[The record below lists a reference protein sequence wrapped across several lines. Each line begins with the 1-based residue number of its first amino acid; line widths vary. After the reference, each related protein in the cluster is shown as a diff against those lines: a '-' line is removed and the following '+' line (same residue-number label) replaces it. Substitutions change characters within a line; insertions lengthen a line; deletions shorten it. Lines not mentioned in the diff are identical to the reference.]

1 MSENTNLKIA
11 LGNAIDL
18 FNNNNL
24 NECIEQLEEILT
36 IHPANLKALNML
48 LDTNIKINKAA
59 EALKIIKKLIRLE
72 PNKKEHQ
79 EKLIKLHQF
88 LNDDQAYQ
96 SALIEFHK
104 NFPSIQTA
112 RIISNIHIENDRE
125 EESDQVIQNFFESD
139 KTYGELYKGIR
150 HVKAGRL
157 KLAEESYKKVLK
169 KDKNNID
176 ALRLLGLLA
185 FKTKDYE
192 IAERLFLK
200 VLQLDPSFSLAWD
213 NLAKLYRIQNKLL
226 KSIPAFENLIKLDP
240 RNFEALVSL
249 GTVYI
254 KLSKYHEGIKLYE
267 ESLKI
272 KPENPRVYL
281 SLGHA
286 LKTIGERE
294 KSEAAYQNAIKYF
307 SLSGEA
313 YWSLANLKT
322 YEFSDKE
329 IINMESSLTK
339 NIHPNEMTQMH
350 FALGKA
356 YESKRQFDKSFKHYA
371 EGNWQQRKQISYNAE
386 DYKVSID
393 ELIDFFDKNKN
404 LYNSKAQSNFDD
416 PIFILGLPRS
426 GSTMIEQILSS
437 HSLIE
442 GTQELPNI
450 LAISRDIK
458 LIDQKKGYPNNLL
471 GLDQSSFDDLGKKYI
486 DETKWARSSKPFF
499 IDKMPNN
506 FVHIGLIKLILPKA
520 KIIDARR
527 NPMDTCFS
535 CFKQYF
541 AKGQHFTYDLDD
553 IARYY
558 KDYVRLMDYWK
569 KLFPEEIFTINYEQV
584 IENPNDRIRDL
595 LEFCNVKFED
605 NCINFHKSKS
615 PVKTAS
621 SEQVRQPMYKT
632 GLDYW
637 KNYSNNLDTLLKHFP
652 EYDRRD
658 I

>member
-1 MSENTNLKIA
+1 MSENTNLKLA
-11 LGNAIDL
+11 LDNAIDL

-24 NECIEQLEEILT
+24 NECIEQLEEILN
-36 IHPANLKALNML
+36 IHSTNLEALEML
-48 LDTNIKINKAA
+48 LDLNIKINKAE
-59 EALKIIKKLIRLE
+59 EALEIIKKLIQLD

-79 EKLIKLHQF
+79 EKLIKVYQF
-88 LNDDQAYQ
+88 LNNEQAYQ
-96 SALIEFHK
+96 SALIDLHK
-104 NFPSIQTA
+104 NFPSIETA
-112 RIISNIHIENDRE
+112 RLISNIHIENDRE
-125 EESDQVIQNFFESD
+125 EESDQVIQTFFESD
-139 KTYGELYKGIR
+139 KTYGDLYKGIR
-150 HVKAGRL
+150 HAKAGRL

-169 KDKNNID
+169 KEKNNID

-200 VLQLDPSFSLAWD
+200 VLKLDPSFSLAWD

-240 RNFEALVSL
+240 SNFEALVSL
-249 GTVYI
+249 GTIYI

-286 LKTIGERE
+286 LKTIGERK
-294 KSEAAYQNAIKYF
+294 KSEAAYQNTIKYF
-307 SLSGEA
+307 PSSGEA

-329 IINMESSLTK
+329 IANMELSLK
-339 NIHPNEMTQMH
+339 RNMHQNELIQMH

-356 YESKRQFDKSFKHYA
+356 YESNRQFDKSFKHYMD
-371 EGNWQQRKQISYNAE
+371 GNWQQRKQVIYNAE
-386 DYKVSID
+386 DYKISID
-393 ELIDFFDKNKN
+393 EIINFFENNNNILD
-404 LYNSKAQSNFDD
+404 LKAEAGSDE

-426 GSTMIEQILSS
+426 GSTLIEQILAS

-450 LAISRDIK
+450 MAISRDIK
-458 LIDQKKGYPNNLL
+458 LIDQKNGYPDNLL
-471 GLDQSSFDDLGKKYI
+471 KLNQSSFDELGKKYI

-506 FVHIGLIKLILPKA
+506 FFHIGLIKLILPKA

-527 NPMDTCFS
+527 NPMDACFS

-558 KDYVRLMDYWK
+558 KDYVRLMDYWN
-569 KLFPEEIFTINYEQV
+569 KLFPDEIFTIQYEQI
-584 IENPNDRIRDL
+584 IENPNDRISDL

-605 NCINFHKSKS
+605 NCLNFHKSKRA
-615 PVKTAS
+615 VKTAS

-632 GLDYW
+632 GINYW
-637 KNYSNNLDTLLKHFP
+637 RNYIKNLDVLLEHFP
-652 EYDRRD
+652 NYKE
-658 I
+658 

>member
-1 MSENTNLKIA
+1 
-11 LGNAIDL
+11 
-18 FNNNNL
+18 
-24 NECIEQLEEILT
+24 
-36 IHPANLKALNML
+36 
-48 LDTNIKINKAA
+48 
-59 EALKIIKKLIRLE
+59 
-72 PNKKEHQ
+72 
-79 EKLIKLHQF
+79 
-88 LNDDQAYQ
+88 
-96 SALIEFHK
+96 
-104 NFPSIQTA
+104 
-112 RIISNIHIENDRE
+112 
-125 EESDQVIQNFFESD
+125 
-139 KTYGELYKGIR
+139 
-150 HVKAGRL
+150 
-157 KLAEESYKKVLK
+157 
-169 KDKNNID
+169 
-176 ALRLLGLLA
+176 
-185 FKTKDYE
+185 
-192 IAERLFLK
+192 
-200 VLQLDPSFSLAWD
+200 
-213 NLAKLYRIQNKLL
+213 
-226 KSIPAFENLIKLDP
+226 
-240 RNFEALVSL
+240 
-249 GTVYI
+249 
-254 KLSKYHEGIKLYE
+254 
-267 ESLKI
+267 
-272 KPENPRVYL
+272 
-281 SLGHA
+281 
-286 LKTIGERE
+286 
-294 KSEAAYQNAIKYF
+294 
-307 SLSGEA
+307 
-313 YWSLANLKT
+313 
-322 YEFSDKE
+322 
-329 IINMESSLTK
+329 MESSLTK
-339 NIHPNEMTQMH
+339 NIHPNELIQMH

-356 YESKRQFDKSFKHYA
+356 YELKRQFDKSFEHYA

-386 DYKVSID
+386 DYKISID

-404 LYNSKAQSNFDD
+404 LYNFKAQSNFDD

-450 LAISRDIK
+450 LTISRDIK

-486 DETKWARSSKPFF
+486 DETKWARSSTPYF

-558 KDYVRLMDYWK
+558 KDYIRLMDYWK

-584 IENPNDRIRDL
+584 IDNPNDRIRDL
-595 LEFCNVKFED
+595 LEFCNVQFED
-605 NCINFHKSKS
+605 SCINFHKSKR

-652 EYDRRD
+652 EYEK
-658 I
+658 

>member
-1 MSENTNLKIA
+1 MSENTNLKLA
-11 LGNAIDL
+11 LDNAIDL

-24 NECIEQLEEILT
+24 NECIEQLEEILN
-36 IHPANLKALNML
+36 IHSTNLEALEML
-48 LDTNIKINKAA
+48 LDLNIKINKAE
-59 EALKIIKKLIRLE
+59 EALEIIKKLIQLD

-79 EKLIKLHQF
+79 EKLIKVYQF
-88 LNDDQAYQ
+88 LNDEQAYQ
-96 SALIEFHK
+96 SALIDLHK
-104 NFPSIQTA
+104 NFPSIETA
-112 RIISNIHIENDRE
+112 RLISNIHIENDRE
-125 EESDQVIQNFFESD
+125 EESDQVIQTFFESD
-139 KTYGELYKGIR
+139 KTYGDLYKGIR
-150 HVKAGRL
+150 HAKAGRL

-200 VLQLDPSFSLAWD
+200 VLKLDPSFSLAWD

-240 RNFEALVSL
+240 SNFEALVSL
-249 GTVYI
+249 GTIYI

-286 LKTIGERE
+286 LKTIGERK
-294 KSEAAYQNAIKYF
+294 KSETAYQNTIKHF
-307 SLSGEA
+307 PSSGEA

-329 IINMESSLTK
+329 ITNMELSLK
-339 NIHPNEMTQMH
+339 RNMHQNELIQMH

-356 YESKRQFDKSFKHYA
+356 YESNRQFDKSFKHYKD
-371 EGNWQQRKQISYNAE
+371 GNWQQRKQISYNAE
-386 DYKVSID
+386 DYKISID
-393 ELIDFFDKNKN
+393 EIIDFFENNNNILD
-404 LYNSKAQSNFDD
+404 LKAEAGSDE

-426 GSTMIEQILSS
+426 GSTLIEQILAS

-450 LAISRDIK
+450 MAISRDIK
-458 LIDQKKGYPNNLL
+458 LIDQKNGYPDNLL
-471 GLDQSSFDDLGKKYI
+471 KLNQSSFDELGKKYI

-506 FVHIGLIKLILPKA
+506 FFHIGLIKLILPKA

-527 NPMDTCFS
+527 NPMDACFS

-558 KDYVRLMDYWK
+558 KDYVRLMDYWN
-569 KLFPEEIFTINYEQV
+569 KLFPDEIFTIHYEQI
-584 IENPNDRIRDL
+584 IENPNDRIFDL

-605 NCINFHKSKS
+605 NCLNFHKSKR

-632 GLDYW
+632 GINYW
-637 KNYSNNLDTLLKHFP
+637 RNYIKNLDVLLEHFP
-652 EYDRRD
+652 NYKE
-658 I
+658 

>member
-11 LGNAIDL
+11 LDNAIDL

-36 IHPANLKALNML
+36 IHPNNLKVLNML
-48 LDTNIKINKAA
+48 LDINIKINRAA
-59 EALKIIKKLIRLE
+59 RALKIIKKLIRLE

-79 EKLIKLHQF
+79 EKLIKVHQF

-112 RIISNIHIENDRE
+112 RIISNIHIQNDRE

-139 KTYGELYKGIR
+139 KTYGDLYKGIR

-192 IAERLFLK
+192 IAEKLFLK

-272 KPENPRVYL
+272 KPDNPRVYL

-286 LKTIGERE
+286 LKTIGERA
-294 KSEAAYQNAIKYF
+294 KSEAAYQNAIKHF

-329 IINMESSLTK
+329 IINMESSLIK
-339 NIHPNEMTQMH
+339 NIHPNELIQMH

-356 YESKRQFDKSFKHYA
+356 YESKRQFDKSFEHYA
-371 EGNWQQRKQISYNAE
+371 EGNWQRRKQISYNAE
-386 DYKVSID
+386 DYKISID

-458 LIDQKKGYPNNLL
+458 LINQKKGYPHNLL
-471 GLDQSSFDDLGKKYI
+471 ELDHSSFNDLGKKYI

-569 KLFPEEIFTINYEQV
+569 NLFPKEIFTINYEQV
-584 IENPNDRIRDL
+584 IDNPNDRILDL

-605 NCINFHKSKS
+605 NCINFHKSKR

-652 EYDRRD
+652 EYDR
-658 I
+658 

>member
-24 NECIEQLEEILT
+24 NECIEQLEEILI
-36 IHPANLKALNML
+36 IHSNNLKALNML
-48 LDTNIKINKAA
+48 LDINIKINKAA

-72 PNKKEHQ
+72 PNTKEHQ
-79 EKLIKLHQF
+79 EKLIKVHQF
-88 LNDDQAYQ
+88 LNDEQAYQ

-125 EESDQVIQNFFESD
+125 EESDQVIQNFFETD
-139 KTYGELYKGIR
+139 KTYGDLYKGIR

-249 GTVYI
+249 GTVFI

-286 LKTIGERE
+286 LKTIGERK

-329 IINMESSLTK
+329 IINMESSLIK
-339 NIHPNEMTQMH
+339 NIHPNELTQMH

-356 YESKRQFDKSFKHYA
+356 YESKRQFDKSFEHYA

-386 DYKVSID
+386 DYKISID

-404 LYNSKAQSNFDD
+404 LFNLKAQSNFDD

-450 LAISRDIK
+450 LTISRDIK

-486 DETKWARSSKPFF
+486 DETKWARSSTPYF

-584 IENPNDRIRDL
+584 IDNPNDRIRDL

-605 NCINFHKSKS
+605 SCINFHKSKR

-652 EYDRRD
+652 EYNK
-658 I
+658 

>member
-36 IHPANLKALNML
+36 IHPANLKVLNML

-249 GTVYI
+249 GTVFI

-286 LKTIGERE
+286 LKTIGERK

-329 IINMESSLTK
+329 IINMESSLIK
-339 NIHPNEMTQMH
+339 NIHPNELTQMH

-356 YESKRQFDKSFKHYA
+356 YESKRQFDKSFEHYA

-386 DYKVSID
+386 DYKISID

-404 LYNSKAQSNFDD
+404 LFNLKAQSNFDD

-450 LAISRDIK
+450 LTISRDIK

-486 DETKWARSSKPFF
+486 DETKWARSSTPYF

-569 KLFPEEIFTINYEQV
+569 QLFPEEIFTINYEQV
-584 IENPNDRIRDL
+584 IDNPNDRIRDL

-605 NCINFHKSKS
+605 SCINFHKSKR

-652 EYDRRD
+652 EYNK
-658 I
+658 

>member
-1 MSENTNLKIA
+1 MSENSNLKIA
-11 LGNAIDL
+11 LNNAIDL
-18 FNNNNL
+18 LNNNNL
-24 NECIEQLEEILT
+24 NECLQQLEEILT
-36 IHPANLKALNML
+36 IHPSNSEALSL
-48 LDTNIKINKAA
+48 ALDINIKISNTEKATEIINK
-59 EALKIIKKLIRLE
+59 LIQIDPTKISYYEKSVKIYQYLNDEKGYESALIRLH
-72 PNKKEHQ
+72 KK
-79 EKLIKLHQF
+79 
-88 LNDDQAYQ
+88 
-96 SALIEFHK
+96 
-104 NFPSIQTA
+104 FPSISSA
-112 RIISNIHIENDRE
+112 RLISNLYIKNDKE
-125 EESDQVIQNFFESD
+125 EESNEVIQNFFESD
-139 KTYGELYKGIR
+139 KSYSDLYKGIR

-157 KLAEESYKKVLK
+157 KLAEEAYKNVIK

-185 FKTKDYE
+185 FKTKDYN
-192 IAERLFLK
+192 IAERLFIR
-200 VLQLDPSFSLAWD
+200 VLELDPTFSLAWD
-213 NLAKLYRIQNKLL
+213 NLAKLFRIQNKLS

-240 RNFEALVSL
+240 DNFEALVSL

-254 KLSKYHEGIKLYE
+254 KLSKYYEGINLYE
-267 ESLKI
+267 KSLKI

-286 LKTIGERE
+286 LKTVGERE
-294 KSEAAYQNAIKYF
+294 KSETAYHNAIKYF
-307 SLSGEA
+307 PFSGEA

-322 YEFSDKE
+322 YKFSQKE
-329 IINMESSLTK
+329 ISNMELSINK
-339 NIHPNEMTQMH
+339 NMHPNELIQMH

-356 YESKRQFDKSFKHYA
+356 YESNNQFEKSFNHYR
-371 EGNWQQRKQISYNAE
+371 EGNWLQRKQIKYNAE
-386 DYKVSID
+386 DYKISID
-393 ELIDFFDKNKN
+393 EIIDFFKNNNDIFK
-404 LYNSKAQSNFDD
+404 SKSSLNNDD

-426 GSTMIEQILSS
+426 GSTLIEQILSS

-450 LAISRDIK
+450 MAISRDIK
-458 LIDQKKGYPNNLL
+458 LIDQNNGYPKNLL
-471 GLDQSSFDDLGKKYI
+471 AIDSSVFNDFGQKYI

-506 FVHIGLIKLILPKA
+506 FVHIGLIKLILPNA

-527 NPMDTCFS
+527 NPMDSCFS

-558 KDYVRLMDYWK
+558 KDYLRLMNFWNE
-569 KLFPEEIFTINYEQV
+569 LFPGEIFTIDYEDV
-584 IENPNDRIRDL
+584 INEPNQKITEL
-595 LEFCNVKFED
+595 LSFCNVEFED
-605 NCINFHKSKS
+605 SCLNFHKSKR

-637 KNYSNNLDTLLKHFP
+637 KNYRNNLDILINHFP
-652 EYDRRD
+652 DYDK
-658 I
+658 

>member
-1 MSENTNLKIA
+1 MSENTNLKLA
-11 LGNAIDL
+11 LDNAIDL

-24 NECIEQLEEILT
+24 NECIEQLEEILN
-36 IHPANLKALNML
+36 IHSTNLEALEML
-48 LDTNIKINKAA
+48 LDLNIKINKAE
-59 EALKIIKKLIRLE
+59 EALEIIKKLIQLD

-79 EKLIKLHQF
+79 EKLIKVYQF
-88 LNDDQAYQ
+88 LNDEQAYQ
-96 SALIEFHK
+96 SALIDLHK
-104 NFPSIQTA
+104 NFPSIETA
-112 RIISNIHIENDRE
+112 RLISNIHIENDRE
-125 EESDQVIQNFFESD
+125 EESDQVIQTFFESD
-139 KTYGELYKGIR
+139 KTYGDLYKGIR
-150 HVKAGRL
+150 HAKAGRL

-169 KDKNNID
+169 KEKNNID

-200 VLQLDPSFSLAWD
+200 VLKLDPSFSLAWD

-240 RNFEALVSL
+240 SNFEALVSL
-249 GTVYI
+249 GTIYI

-267 ESLKI
+267 KSLKI

-286 LKTIGERE
+286 LKTIGERK
-294 KSEAAYQNAIKYF
+294 KSETAYQNTIKHF
-307 SLSGEA
+307 PSSGEA

-329 IINMESSLTK
+329 IANMELSLK
-339 NIHPNEMTQMH
+339 RNMHQNELIQMH

-356 YESKRQFDKSFKHYA
+356 YESNRQFDKSFKHYKD
-371 EGNWQQRKQISYNAE
+371 GNWQQRKQISYNAE
-386 DYKVSID
+386 DYKISID
-393 ELIDFFDKNKN
+393 EIINFFENNNNILD
-404 LYNSKAQSNFDD
+404 LKAEAGSDE

-426 GSTMIEQILSS
+426 GSTLIEQILAS

-450 LAISRDIK
+450 MAISRDIK
-458 LIDQKKGYPNNLL
+458 LIDQKNGYPDNLL
-471 GLDQSSFDDLGKKYI
+471 KLNQSSFDELGKKYI

-506 FVHIGLIKLILPKA
+506 FFHIGLIKLILPKA

-527 NPMDTCFS
+527 NPMDACFS

-558 KDYVRLMDYWK
+558 KDYVRLMDYWN
-569 KLFPEEIFTINYEQV
+569 KLFPDEIFTIQYEQI
-584 IENPNDRIRDL
+584 IENPNDRIFDL

-605 NCINFHKSKS
+605 NCLNFHKSKR

-632 GLDYW
+632 GINYW
-637 KNYSNNLDTLLKHFP
+637 RNYIKNLDVLLEHFP
-652 EYDRRD
+652 NYKE
-658 I
+658 

>member
-1 MSENTNLKIA
+1 M
-11 LGNAIDL
+11 
-18 FNNNNL
+18 
-24 NECIEQLEEILT
+24 
-36 IHPANLKALNML
+36 
-48 LDTNIKINKAA
+48 
-59 EALKIIKKLIRLE
+59 
-72 PNKKEHQ
+72 
-79 EKLIKLHQF
+79 
-88 LNDDQAYQ
+88 
-96 SALIEFHK
+96 
-104 NFPSIQTA
+104 
-112 RIISNIHIENDRE
+112 
-125 EESDQVIQNFFESD
+125 
-139 KTYGELYKGIR
+139 
-150 HVKAGRL
+150 
-157 KLAEESYKKVLK
+157 
-169 KDKNNID
+169 
-176 ALRLLGLLA
+176 LGLLA

-226 KSIPAFENLIKLDP
+226 KSIPAFENLTKLDP

-386 DYKVSID
+386 DYKISID
-393 ELIDFFDKNKN
+393 ELIDFFDKNKI

-569 KLFPEEIFTINYEQV
+569 QLFPEEIFTIHYEQV
-584 IENPNDRIRDL
+584 IDNPNDRIRDL

-605 NCINFHKSKS
+605 NCINFHKSKR

-652 EYDRRD
+652 EYDRQD

>member
-11 LGNAIDL
+11 LDNAIDL

-36 IHPANLKALNML
+36 IHPANLKVLNML
-48 LDTNIKINKAA
+48 LDTYIKINKAA

-192 IAERLFLK
+192 IAEKLFLK
-200 VLQLDPSFSLAWD
+200 VLQFDPSFSLAWD

-249 GTVYI
+249 GTVFI
-254 KLSKYHEGIKLYE
+254 KLSKYHEGIQLYE
-267 ESLKI
+267 KSLKI

-286 LKTIGERE
+286 LKTIGERK

-371 EGNWQQRKQISYNAE
+371 EGHWHQRKQISYNAE
-386 DYKVSID
+386 DYKISID

-404 LYNSKAQSNFDD
+404 LYNAKAQSNFDD

-450 LAISRDIK
+450 LTISRDIK
-458 LIDQKKGYPNNLL
+458 LIDQKKGYPHNLL

-486 DETKWARSSKPFF
+486 DETKWARSSTPFF

-558 KDYVRLMDYWK
+558 NDYVRLMDYWK

-605 NCINFHKSKS
+605 SCINFHKSKR

-652 EYDRRD
+652 EYNK
-658 I
+658 

>member
-1 MSENTNLKIA
+1 MSENTNLKLA
-11 LGNAIDL
+11 LDNAIDL

-24 NECIEQLEEILT
+24 NECIEQLEEILN
-36 IHPANLKALNML
+36 IHSTNLEALEML
-48 LDTNIKINKAA
+48 LDLNIKINKAE
-59 EALKIIKKLIRLE
+59 EALEIIKKLIQLD

-79 EKLIKLHQF
+79 EKLIKVYQF
-88 LNDDQAYQ
+88 LNDEQAYQ
-96 SALIEFHK
+96 SALINLHK
-104 NFPSIQTA
+104 NFPSIETA
-112 RIISNIHIENDRE
+112 RLISNIHIENDRE
-125 EESDQVIQNFFESD
+125 EESDQVIQTFFESD
-139 KTYGELYKGIR
+139 KTYGDLYKGIR
-150 HVKAGRL
+150 HAKAGRL

-169 KDKNNID
+169 KEKNNID

-200 VLQLDPSFSLAWD
+200 VLKLDPSFSLAWD

-240 RNFEALVSL
+240 SNFEALVSL
-249 GTVYI
+249 GTIYI

-286 LKTIGERE
+286 LKTIGERK
-294 KSEAAYQNAIKYF
+294 KSEAAYQNTIKYF
-307 SLSGEA
+307 PSSGEA

-329 IINMESSLTK
+329 IANMELSLK
-339 NIHPNEMTQMH
+339 RNMHQNELIQMH

-356 YESKRQFDKSFKHYA
+356 YESNRQFDKSFKHYMD
-371 EGNWQQRKQISYNAE
+371 GNWQQRKQVIYNAE
-386 DYKVSID
+386 DYKISID
-393 ELIDFFDKNKN
+393 EIINFFENNNNILD
-404 LYNSKAQSNFDD
+404 LKAEAGSDE

-426 GSTMIEQILSS
+426 GSTLIEQILAS

-450 LAISRDIK
+450 MAISRDIK
-458 LIDQKKGYPNNLL
+458 LIDQKNGYPDNLL
-471 GLDQSSFDDLGKKYI
+471 KLNQSSFDELGKKYI

-506 FVHIGLIKLILPKA
+506 FFHIGLIKLILPKA

-527 NPMDTCFS
+527 NPMDACFS

-558 KDYVRLMDYWK
+558 KDYVRLMDFWN
-569 KLFPEEIFTINYEQV
+569 KLFPDEIFTIQYEQI
-584 IENPNDRIRDL
+584 IENPNDRISDL

-605 NCINFHKSKS
+605 NCLNFHKSKRA
-615 PVKTAS
+615 VKTAS

-632 GLDYW
+632 GINYW
-637 KNYSNNLDTLLKHFP
+637 RNYIKNLDVLLEHFP
-652 EYDRRD
+652 NYKE
-658 I
+658 

>member
-11 LGNAIDL
+11 LDNATDL
-18 FNNNNL
+18 LSNNNL
-24 NECIEQLEEILT
+24 NECIEQLEEILSV
-36 IHPANLKALNML
+36 HPLNLEALSLL
-48 LDTNIKINKAA
+48 LDINIKQNKP
-59 EALKIIKKLIRLE
+59 ENALELIKKLIKLD
-72 PNKKEHQ
+72 PNNKEYQ
-79 EKLIKLHQF
+79 EKLIKVYKF

-104 NFPSIQTA
+104 QFPSITTT
-112 RIISNIHIENDRE
+112 RLISNIHIENDRE

-139 KTYGELYKGIR
+139 KTYGDLYKGIR

-157 KLAEESYKKVLK
+157 RLAEEAYKRVLK

-185 FKTKDYE
+185 FKTKDYD
-192 IAERLFLK
+192 IAEKLFLK
-200 VLQLDPSFSLAWD
+200 VLQLDSSFFLAWD
-213 NLAKLYRIQNKLL
+213 NLAKLYRVQNKLL

-254 KLSKYHEGIKLYE
+254 KLSKYHEGINLYE
-267 ESLKI
+267 KSLKI

-286 LKTIGERE
+286 LKTIGERK
-294 KSEAAYQNAIKYF
+294 KSEHAYQNAIKYF
-307 SLSGEA
+307 PLSGEA

-322 YEFSDKE
+322 YEFSKKE
-329 IINMESSLTK
+329 IANMELSIEQ
-339 NIHPNEMTQMH
+339 NIHPNELIQMH

-356 YESKRQFDKSFKHYA
+356 YESNKQFDKSFEHYA

-386 DYKVSID
+386 DYKISID
-393 ELIDFFDKNKN
+393 ELIDFFEKNNDIYK
-404 LYNSKAQSNFDD
+404 LKANSKLND

-426 GSTMIEQILSS
+426 GSTLIEQILAS

-458 LIDQKKGYPNNLL
+458 LINPNKGYPNNLL
-471 GLDQSSFDDLGKKYI
+471 SLDQSSFADLGQKYI

-527 NPMDTCFS
+527 NPMDACFS

-558 KDYVRLMDYWK
+558 KDYIRLMDYWK
-569 KLFPEEIFTINYEQV
+569 KLFPNEIFTINYED
-584 IENPNDRIRDL
+584 IIKNPNERINDL
-595 LEFCNVKFED
+595 LEFCNVEFEE
-605 NCINFHKSKS
+605 NCLNFYQSKR

-637 KNYSNNLDTLLKHFP
+637 KNYANHLEILIKHFQESDP
-652 EYDRRD
+652 A

>member
-1 MSENTNLKIA
+1 MSENTNLKLA
-11 LGNAIDL
+11 LDNAIDL

-24 NECIEQLEEILT
+24 NECIEQLEEILN
-36 IHPANLKALNML
+36 IHSTNLEALEML
-48 LDTNIKINKAA
+48 LDLNIKINKAE
-59 EALKIIKKLIRLE
+59 EALEIIKKLIQLD

-79 EKLIKLHQF
+79 EKLIKVYQF
-88 LNDDQAYQ
+88 LNDEQAYQ
-96 SALIEFHK
+96 SALIDLHK
-104 NFPSIQTA
+104 NFPSIETA
-112 RIISNIHIENDRE
+112 RLISNIHIENDRE
-125 EESDQVIQNFFESD
+125 EESDQVIQTFFESD
-139 KTYGELYKGIR
+139 KTYGDLYKGIR
-150 HVKAGRL
+150 HAKAGRL

-200 VLQLDPSFSLAWD
+200 VLKLDPSFSLAWD

-240 RNFEALVSL
+240 SNFEALVSL
-249 GTVYI
+249 GTIYI

-267 ESLKI
+267 KSLKI

-286 LKTIGERE
+286 LKTIGERK
-294 KSEAAYQNAIKYF
+294 KSEAAYQNTIKYF
-307 SLSGEA
+307 PSSGEA

-329 IINMESSLTK
+329 IANMELSLK
-339 NIHPNEMTQMH
+339 RNMHQNELIQMH

-356 YESKRQFDKSFKHYA
+356 YESNRQFDKSFKHYKD
-371 EGNWQQRKQISYNAE
+371 GNWQQRKQISYNAE
-386 DYKVSID
+386 DYKISID
-393 ELIDFFDKNKN
+393 EIIDFFENNNNILD
-404 LYNSKAQSNFDD
+404 LKAEAGSDE

-426 GSTMIEQILSS
+426 GSTLIEQILAS

-450 LAISRDIK
+450 MAISRDIK
-458 LIDQKKGYPNNLL
+458 LIDQKNGYPDNLL
-471 GLDQSSFDDLGKKYI
+471 KLNQSSFDELGKKYI

-506 FVHIGLIKLILPKA
+506 FFHIGLIKLILPKA

-527 NPMDTCFS
+527 NPMDACFS

-558 KDYVRLMDYWK
+558 KDYVRLMDYWN
-569 KLFPEEIFTINYEQV
+569 KLFPDEIFTIHYEQI
-584 IENPNDRIRDL
+584 IENPNDRIFDL

-605 NCINFHKSKS
+605 NCLNFHKSKR

-632 GLDYW
+632 GINYW
-637 KNYSNNLDTLLKHFP
+637 RNYIKNLDVLLEHFP
-652 EYDRRD
+652 NYKE
-658 I
+658 

>member
-11 LGNAIDL
+11 LDNAIDL

-36 IHPANLKALNML
+36 IHPKNLKALNML
-48 LDTNIKINKAA
+48 LDINIKTNRAA

-79 EKLIKLHQF
+79 EKLIKVHQF

-112 RIISNIHIENDRE
+112 RIISNIHIENDRD

-139 KTYGELYKGIR
+139 KTYGDLYKGIR

-157 KLAEESYKKVLK
+157 RLAEEAYKKVLK

-185 FKTKDYE
+185 FKTKDYD

-200 VLQLDPSFSLAWD
+200 VLQLDPSFFLAWD
-213 NLAKLYRIQNKLL
+213 NLAKLYRVQNKLL
-226 KSIPAFENLIKLDP
+226 KSIPAFENLIKLD
-240 RNFEALVSL
+240 RSNFEALVSL

-254 KLSKYHEGIKLYE
+254 KLSKYHEGINLYE

-272 KPENPRVYL
+272 KPENSRVYL

-286 LKTIGERE
+286 LKTIGERK
-294 KSEAAYQNAIKYF
+294 KSEHAYQNAIKYF
-307 SLSGEA
+307 PSSGEA

-322 YEFSDKE
+322 YEFSNKE
-329 IINMESSLTK
+329 IANMESSIAK
-339 NIHPNEMTQMH
+339 NIHPNELIQMH

-356 YESKRQFDKSFKHYA
+356 YESNKQFNKSFEHYA

-386 DYKVSID
+386 DYKISID
-393 ELIDFFDKNKN
+393 KLIDFFDKNNDIYK
-404 LYNSKAQSNFDD
+404 LKAKSNFND

-426 GSTMIEQILSS
+426 GSTLIEQILAS

-450 LAISRDIK
+450 LAISREIK
-458 LIDQKKGYPNNLL
+458 LIDPKNGYPNNLL
-471 GLDQSSFDDLGKKYI
+471 GFDQSSFADLGRKYI

-527 NPMDTCFS
+527 NPMDACFS

-558 KDYVRLMDYWK
+558 KDYIRLMEYWK
-569 KLFPEEIFTINYEQV
+569 KRFPNEVFTINYED
-584 IENPNDRIRDL
+584 IIHNPNERIADL
-595 LEFCNVKFED
+595 LEFCNVEFED
-605 NCINFHKSKS
+605 NCLNFYKSKR

-632 GLDYW
+632 GLNYW

-652 EYDRRD
+652 DYDQ
-658 I
+658 

>member
-1 MSENTNLKIA
+1 MSENTNLKLA
-11 LGNAIDL
+11 LDNAIDL

-24 NECIEQLEEILT
+24 NECIEQLEEILN
-36 IHPANLKALNML
+36 IHSTNLEALEML
-48 LDTNIKINKAA
+48 LDLNIKINKAE
-59 EALKIIKKLIRLE
+59 EALEIIKKLIQLD

-79 EKLIKLHQF
+79 EKLIKVYQF
-88 LNDDQAYQ
+88 LNNEQAYQ
-96 SALIEFHK
+96 SALIDLHK
-104 NFPSIQTA
+104 NFPSIETA
-112 RIISNIHIENDRE
+112 RLISNIHIENDRE
-125 EESDQVIQNFFESD
+125 EESDQVIQTFFESD
-139 KTYGELYKGIR
+139 KTYGDLYKGIR
-150 HVKAGRL
+150 HAKAGRL

-169 KDKNNID
+169 KEKNNID

-200 VLQLDPSFSLAWD
+200 VLKLDPSFSLAWD

-240 RNFEALVSL
+240 SNFEALVSL
-249 GTVYI
+249 GTIYI

-286 LKTIGERE
+286 LKTIGERK
-294 KSEAAYQNAIKYF
+294 KSEAAYQNTIKYF
-307 SLSGEA
+307 PSSGEA

-329 IINMESSLTK
+329 IANMELSLK
-339 NIHPNEMTQMH
+339 RNMHQNELIQMH

-356 YESKRQFDKSFKHYA
+356 YESNRQFDKSFKHYMD
-371 EGNWQQRKQISYNAE
+371 GNWQQRKQVIYNAE
-386 DYKVSID
+386 DYKISID
-393 ELIDFFDKNKN
+393 EIINFFENNNNILD
-404 LYNSKAQSNFDD
+404 LKAEAGSDE

-426 GSTMIEQILSS
+426 GSTLIEQILAS

-450 LAISRDIK
+450 MAISRDIK
-458 LIDQKKGYPNNLL
+458 LIDQKNGYPDNLL
-471 GLDQSSFDDLGKKYI
+471 KLNQSSFDELGKKYI

-506 FVHIGLIKLILPKA
+506 FFHIGLIKLILPKA

-527 NPMDTCFS
+527 NPMDACFS

-558 KDYVRLMDYWK
+558 KDYVRLMDYWN
-569 KLFPEEIFTINYEQV
+569 KLFPDEIFTIQYEQI
-584 IENPNDRIRDL
+584 IENPNDRISDL

-605 NCINFHKSKS
+605 NCLNFHKSKRA
-615 PVKTAS
+615 VKTAS
-621 SEQVRQPMYKT
+621 SEQVRQPIYKT
-632 GLDYW
+632 GINYW
-637 KNYSNNLDTLLKHFP
+637 RNYIKNLDVLLEHFP
-652 EYDRRD
+652 NYKE
-658 I
+658 

>member
-11 LGNAIDL
+11 LDNAIEL

-24 NECIEQLEEILT
+24 NECIEQLEEILI
-36 IHPANLKALNML
+36 IHHFNLKALSL
-48 LDTNIKINKAA
+48 LLEIYIKLNNTEKTI
-59 EALKIIKKLIRLE
+59 EIIKKLILIDSNNRE
-72 PNKKEHQ
+72 YH
-79 EKLIKLHQF
+79 EKLIKVYQF
-88 LNDDQAYQ
+88 LNDDEGYE
-96 SALIEFHK
+96 SALIDCHEK
-104 NFPSIQTA
+104 FPSITTA
-112 RIISNIHIENDRE
+112 RLISNIHIENDRE
-125 EESDQVIQNFFESD
+125 KESDQVIQNFFESD
-139 KTYGELYKGIR
+139 KTYGDLYKGIR

-286 LKTIGERE
+286 LKTIGERA
-294 KSEAAYQNAIKYF
+294 KSEAAYQNAIKHF

-329 IINMESSLTK
+329 IINMESSLIK
-339 NIHPNEMTQMH
+339 NIHQNEMTQMH

-356 YESKRQFDKSFKHYA
+356 YESKRQFDKSFEHYA

-386 DYKVSID
+386 DYKISID
-393 ELIDFFDKNKN
+393 ELIDFFDQNKN
-404 LYNSKAQSNFDD
+404 LYNLKAQSNFDD

-450 LAISRDIK
+450 LTISRDIK

-486 DETKWARSSKPFF
+486 DETKWARSSTPFF

-584 IENPNDRIRDL
+584 IDNPNERIRDL

-605 NCINFHKSKS
+605 NCINFHKSKR

-637 KNYSNNLDTLLKHFP
+637 KNYSNNLDILLRHFP
-652 EYDRRD
+652 EYEK
-658 I
+658 

>member
-1 MSENTNLKIA
+1 M
-11 LGNAIDL
+11 
-18 FNNNNL
+18 
-24 NECIEQLEEILT
+24 
-36 IHPANLKALNML
+36 
-48 LDTNIKINKAA
+48 
-59 EALKIIKKLIRLE
+59 
-72 PNKKEHQ
+72 
-79 EKLIKLHQF
+79 
-88 LNDDQAYQ
+88 
-96 SALIEFHK
+96 
-104 NFPSIQTA
+104 
-112 RIISNIHIENDRE
+112 
-125 EESDQVIQNFFESD
+125 IQNFFESD

-267 ESLKI
+267 KSLKI

-294 KSEAAYQNAIKYF
+294 KSEAAYHNAINYF
-307 SLSGEA
+307 CLSGEA

-356 YESKRQFDKSFKHYA
+356 YESKRQFDKSFEHYA

-386 DYKVSID
+386 DYKISID

-404 LYNSKAQSNFDD
+404 LFNLKAQSNFDD

-450 LAISRDIK
+450 LTISRDIK

-486 DETKWARSSKPFF
+486 DETKWARSSTPYF

-569 KLFPEEIFTINYEQV
+569 QLFPEEIFTINYEQV
-584 IENPNDRIRDL
+584 IDNPNDRIRDL

-605 NCINFHKSKS
+605 SCINFHKSKR

-652 EYDRRD
+652 EYNK
-658 I
+658 

>member
-1 MSENTNLKIA
+1 MSENTNLKSA
-11 LGNAIDL
+11 LDNAIDL

-36 IHPANLKALNML
+36 IHPANLKVLNML
-48 LDTNIKINKAA
+48 LDTYIKINKAA

-249 GTVYI
+249 GTVFI
-254 KLSKYHEGIKLYE
+254 KLSKYHEGIQLYE
-267 ESLKI
+267 KSLKI

-286 LKTIGERE
+286 LKTIGERK

-329 IINMESSLTK
+329 IINMESSLIK
-339 NIHPNEMTQMH
+339 NIHPNELTQMH

-356 YESKRQFDKSFKHYA
+356 YESKRQFDKSFEHYA

-386 DYKVSID
+386 DYKISID

-404 LYNSKAQSNFDD
+404 LFNLKAQSNFDD

-450 LAISRDIK
+450 LTISRDIK

-486 DETKWARSSKPFF
+486 DETKWARSSTPYF

-584 IENPNDRIRDL
+584 IDNPNDRIRDL

-605 NCINFHKSKS
+605 SCINFHKSKR

-652 EYDRRD
+652 EYNK
-658 I
+658 

>member
-1 MSENTNLKIA
+1 MSENTNLKLA
-11 LGNAIDL
+11 LDNAIDL

-24 NECIEQLEEILT
+24 NECIEQLEEILN
-36 IHPANLKALNML
+36 IHSTNLEALEML
-48 LDTNIKINKAA
+48 LDLNIKINKAE
-59 EALKIIKKLIRLE
+59 EALEIIKKLIQLD

-79 EKLIKLHQF
+79 EKLIKVYQF
-88 LNDDQAYQ
+88 LNNEQAYQ
-96 SALIEFHK
+96 SALIDLHK
-104 NFPSIQTA
+104 NFPSIETA
-112 RIISNIHIENDRE
+112 RLISNIHIENDRE
-125 EESDQVIQNFFESD
+125 EESDQVIQTFFESD
-139 KTYGELYKGIR
+139 KTYGDLYKGIR
-150 HVKAGRL
+150 HAKAGRL

-169 KDKNNID
+169 KEKNNID

-200 VLQLDPSFSLAWD
+200 VLKLDPSFSLAWD

-240 RNFEALVSL
+240 SNFEALVSL
-249 GTVYI
+249 GTIYI

-267 ESLKI
+267 KSLKI

-286 LKTIGERE
+286 LKTIGERK
-294 KSEAAYQNAIKYF
+294 KSEAAYQNTIKYF
-307 SLSGEA
+307 PSSGEA

-329 IINMESSLTK
+329 IANMELSLK
-339 NIHPNEMTQMH
+339 RNMHQHELIQMH

-356 YESKRQFDKSFKHYA
+356 YESNRQFDKSFKHYMD
-371 EGNWQQRKQISYNAE
+371 GNWQQRKQVIYNAE
-386 DYKVSID
+386 DYKISID
-393 ELIDFFDKNKN
+393 EIINFFENNNNILD
-404 LYNSKAQSNFDD
+404 LKAEAGSDE

-426 GSTMIEQILSS
+426 GSTLIEQILAS

-450 LAISRDIK
+450 MAISRDIK
-458 LIDQKKGYPNNLL
+458 LIDQKNGYPDNLL
-471 GLDQSSFDDLGKKYI
+471 KLNQSSFDELGKKYI

-506 FVHIGLIKLILPKA
+506 FFHIGLIKLILPKA

-527 NPMDTCFS
+527 NPMDACFS

-558 KDYVRLMDYWK
+558 KDYVRLMDFWN
-569 KLFPEEIFTINYEQV
+569 KLFPGEIFTIQYEQI
-584 IENPNDRIRDL
+584 IENPNDRISDL

-605 NCINFHKSKS
+605 NCLNFHKSKRA
-615 PVKTAS
+615 VKTAS

-632 GLDYW
+632 GINYWRNYIKHLDI
-637 KNYSNNLDTLLKHFP
+637 LLEHFP
-652 EYDRRD
+652 NYKE
-658 I
+658 

>member
-1 MSENTNLKIA
+1 MSENTNLKLA
-11 LGNAIDL
+11 LDNAIDL

-24 NECIEQLEEILT
+24 NECIEQLEEILN
-36 IHPANLKALNML
+36 IHSTNLEALEML
-48 LDTNIKINKAA
+48 LDLNIKINKAE
-59 EALKIIKKLIRLE
+59 EALEIIKKLIQLD

-79 EKLIKLHQF
+79 EKLIKVYQF
-88 LNDDQAYQ
+88 LNNEQAYQ
-96 SALIEFHK
+96 SALIDLHK
-104 NFPSIQTA
+104 NFPSIETA
-112 RIISNIHIENDRE
+112 RLISNIHIENDRE
-125 EESDQVIQNFFESD
+125 EESDQVIQTFFESD
-139 KTYGELYKGIR
+139 KTYGDLYKGIR
-150 HVKAGRL
+150 HAKAGRL

-169 KDKNNID
+169 KEKNNID

-200 VLQLDPSFSLAWD
+200 VLKLDPSFSLAWD

-240 RNFEALVSL
+240 SNFEALVSL
-249 GTVYI
+249 GTIYI

-286 LKTIGERE
+286 LKTIGERK
-294 KSEAAYQNAIKYF
+294 KSEAAYQNTIKYF
-307 SLSGEA
+307 PSSGEA

-329 IINMESSLTK
+329 IANMELSLK
-339 NIHPNEMTQMH
+339 RNMHQNELIQMH

-356 YESKRQFDKSFKHYA
+356 YESNRQFDKSFKHYMD
-371 EGNWQQRKQISYNAE
+371 GNWQQRKQVSYNAE
-386 DYKVSID
+386 DYKISID
-393 ELIDFFDKNKN
+393 EIINFFENNNNILD
-404 LYNSKAQSNFDD
+404 LKAEAGSDE

-426 GSTMIEQILSS
+426 GSTLIEQILAS

-450 LAISRDIK
+450 MAISRDIK
-458 LIDQKKGYPNNLL
+458 LIDQKNGYPDNLL
-471 GLDQSSFDDLGKKYI
+471 KLNQSSFDELGKKYI

-506 FVHIGLIKLILPKA
+506 FFHIGLIKLILPKA

-527 NPMDTCFS
+527 NPMDACFS

-558 KDYVRLMDYWK
+558 KDYVRLMDFWN
-569 KLFPEEIFTINYEQV
+569 KLFPDEIFTIQYEQI
-584 IENPNDRIRDL
+584 IENPNDRISDL

-605 NCINFHKSKS
+605 NCLNFHKSKRA
-615 PVKTAS
+615 VKTAS
-621 SEQVRQPMYKT
+621 SEQVRQPIYKT
-632 GLDYW
+632 GINYW
-637 KNYSNNLDTLLKHFP
+637 RNYIKNLDVLLEHFP
-652 EYDRRD
+652 NYKE
-658 I
+658 

>member
-11 LGNAIDL
+11 LDNAIDL

-36 IHPANLKALNML
+36 IHPNNLKVLNML
-48 LDTNIKINKAA
+48 LDINIKLNRAA
-59 EALKIIKKLIRLE
+59 RALKVIKKLIRLE

-79 EKLIKLHQF
+79 EKLIKVHQF

-139 KTYGELYKGIR
+139 KTYGDLYKGIR

-157 KLAEESYKKVLK
+157 KLAEETYKKVLK

-192 IAERLFLK
+192 IAEKLFLK

-272 KPENPRVYL
+272 KPDNPRVYL

-294 KSEAAYQNAIKYF
+294 KSEAAYQNAIKHF

-329 IINMESSLTK
+329 IINMESSLIK
-339 NIHPNEMTQMH
+339 NIHPNELIQMH

-356 YESKRQFDKSFKHYA
+356 YESKRQFDKSFEHYA
-371 EGNWQQRKQISYNAE
+371 EGNWQRRKQISYNAE
-386 DYKVSID
+386 DYKISID

-458 LIDQKKGYPNNLL
+458 LIDQKKGYPHNLL
-471 GLDQSSFDDLGKKYI
+471 GLDQSSFDDLGNKYI

-558 KDYVRLMDYWK
+558 KDYLRLMDYWK

-584 IENPNDRIRDL
+584 IDNPNERIRDL

-605 NCINFHKSKS
+605 NCINFHKSKR

-621 SEQVRQPMYKT
+621 SEQVRQPMYKS

-637 KNYSNNLDTLLKHFP
+637 KNYSNNLDALLKHFP
-652 EYDRRD
+652 EYD

>member
-1 MSENTNLKIA
+1 MSENTNLKLA
-11 LGNAIDL
+11 LDNAIDL

-24 NECIEQLEEILT
+24 NECIEQLEEILN
-36 IHPANLKALNML
+36 IHSTNLEALEML
-48 LDTNIKINKAA
+48 LDLNIKINKAE
-59 EALKIIKKLIRLE
+59 EALEIIKKLIQLD

-79 EKLIKLHQF
+79 EKLIKVYQF
-88 LNDDQAYQ
+88 LNNEQAYQ
-96 SALIEFHK
+96 SALIDLHK
-104 NFPSIQTA
+104 NFPSIETA
-112 RIISNIHIENDRE
+112 RLISNIHIENDRE
-125 EESDQVIQNFFESD
+125 EESDQVIQTFFESD
-139 KTYGELYKGIR
+139 KTYGDLYKGIR
-150 HVKAGRL
+150 HAKAGRL

-169 KDKNNID
+169 KEKNNID

-200 VLQLDPSFSLAWD
+200 VLKLDPSFSLAWD

-240 RNFEALVSL
+240 SNFEALVSL
-249 GTVYI
+249 GTIYI

-286 LKTIGERE
+286 LKTIGERK
-294 KSEAAYQNAIKYF
+294 KSEAAYQNTIKYF
-307 SLSGEA
+307 PSSGEA

-329 IINMESSLTK
+329 IANMELSLK
-339 NIHPNEMTQMH
+339 RNLHQNELIQMH

-356 YESKRQFDKSFKHYA
+356 YESNRQFDKSFKHYMD
-371 EGNWQQRKQISYNAE
+371 GNWQQRKQVIYNAE
-386 DYKVSID
+386 DYKISID
-393 ELIDFFDKNKN
+393 EIINFFENNNNILD
-404 LYNSKAQSNFDD
+404 LKAEAGSDE

-426 GSTMIEQILSS
+426 GSTLIEQILAS

-450 LAISRDIK
+450 MAISRDIK
-458 LIDQKKGYPNNLL
+458 LIDQKNGYPDNLL
-471 GLDQSSFDDLGKKYI
+471 KLNQSSFDELGKKYI

-506 FVHIGLIKLILPKA
+506 FFHIGLIKLILPKA

-527 NPMDTCFS
+527 NPMDACFS

-558 KDYVRLMDYWK
+558 KDYVRLMDFWN
-569 KLFPEEIFTINYEQV
+569 KLFPDEIFTIQYEQI
-584 IENPNDRIRDL
+584 IENPNDRISDL

-605 NCINFHKSKS
+605 NCLNFHKSKRA
-615 PVKTAS
+615 VKTAS

-632 GLDYW
+632 GINYW
-637 KNYSNNLDTLLKHFP
+637 RNYIKNLDVLLEHFP
-652 EYDRRD
+652 NYKE
-658 I
+658 

>member
-386 DYKVSID
+386 DYKISID

-458 LIDQKKGYPNNLL
+458 LIDQKKGYPQNLL
-471 GLDQSSFDDLGKKYI
+471 GLNQSYFDDLGKKYI

-569 KLFPEEIFTINYEQV
+569 KLFPEEIFTIHYEQV
-584 IENPNDRIRDL
+584 IDNPNDRIRDL

-605 NCINFHKSKS
+605 NCINFHKSKR

-637 KNYSNNLDTLLKHFP
+637 KNYSNNLDTLLKYFP
-652 EYDRRD
+652 EYN
-658 I
+658 